1 MNDNDPATA
10 PTNAAPELTATR
22 YPIVFNGS
30 GGEYFRIWIVN
41 LLLTILTLGIYS
53 AWAKV
58 RKLQY
63 FYRNTEV
70 DGSVFDYHG
79 RPGAILKGRI
89 VALLLIG
96 FYNFAFQFSLALG
109 LFAVAL
115 MAALLPWLLTQSQKF
130 RLHNSSYRGLRFRFT
145 GLTRE
150 AYLIFGLPLLLA
162 LVPTVALAF
171 VQPGH
176 PPPNGLLIGF
186 GFVLLA
192 FTLLV
197 PYLHYRIKRFQHA
210 HAHFGRSASRFHG
223 KARQFYWI
231 YAQALLL
238 LVALGILVALAVGA
252 VAAGGAPRSKAFA
265 ATIGLAVAFVLYGA
279 MLCLTP
285 FINARVQNRVWN
297 STLLG
302 LVGFESNVRAR
313 RLVFIYVTNLLLIVV
328 TLGLFIPFAVVR
340 MLKYRLAS
348 VTVLSTSDLQ
358 GFVAHQ
364 AQREVGAT
372 GEGAADLLDF
382 DFAL

>member
-1 MNDNDPATA
+1 MHDNHTG
-10 PTNAAPELTATR
+10 AAPAVARR
-22 YPIVFNGS
+22 YPVVFNGS

-58 RKLQY
+58 RKLRY
-63 FYRNTEV
+63 FYRNTEI

-79 RPGAILKGRI
+79 RPGAILKGRL

-109 LFAVAL
+109 LFAAAL

-130 RLHNSSYRGLRFRFT
+130 RLHNSSFRGLRFRFT
-145 GLTRE
+145 GATRE
-150 AYLIFGLPLLLA
+150 AYLIFGAPLLLV

-171 VQPGH
+171 VQPEH
-176 PPPNGLLIGF
+176 PLPSGLLIGF
-186 GFVLLA
+186 GPALLVL
-192 FTLLV
+192 TLLV

-210 HAHFGRSASRFHG
+210 HAHFGRSAARFHG

-238 LVALGILVALAVGA
+238 LVAIGIVVALVVALAVGS
-252 VAAGGAPRSKAFA
+252 VAASGAPHGKAFA
-265 ATIGLAVAFVLYGA
+265 ATIGLAVAFALYGA
-279 MLCLTP
+279 LLCLTP

-340 MLKYRLAS
+340 MLKYRLS
-348 VTVLSTSDLQ
+348 GMTVLSTTDLR
-358 GFVAHQ
+358 GFVANQ
-364 AQREVGAT
+364 TQRDVGAT